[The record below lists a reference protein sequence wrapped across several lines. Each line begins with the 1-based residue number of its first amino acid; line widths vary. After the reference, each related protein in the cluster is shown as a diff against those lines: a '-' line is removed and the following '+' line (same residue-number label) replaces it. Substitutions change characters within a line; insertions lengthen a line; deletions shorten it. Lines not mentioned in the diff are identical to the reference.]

1 MRSRKCQLGVACSR
15 ETQRGREA
23 HSARW
28 TQSDGGLRRRCG
40 GEGGDGE
47 EGTERAEAQAGR
59 AHGAGGEGFH
69 LGLSRQFLPAHTQ
82 REKQAGELED
92 DVRRVCA
99 VCPGAMAAE
108 VGRAS
113 GKGNPTP
120 PTPPPAQ
127 QTHTLLNQL
136 WLHSPQS
143 FALHASQEPHRAVF
157 ADFAAAVLCGFAGP
171 ATPSSSSVGS
181 TTCACALACSSAL
194 RLSCFAGDRPL
205 CLESTVCQNS
215 SNSRSVISWL
225 HSRLRDSILAS
236 PPRVD
241 GSERVRLSARP
252 KE

>member
-120 PTPPPAQ
+120 PTPPCATDPHPSQPALAAF
-127 QTHTLLNQL
+127 T
-136 WLHSPQS
+136 
-143 FALHASQEPHRAVF
+143 AVF
-157 ADFAAAVLCGFAGP
+157 CSARLAG
-171 ATPSSSSVGS
+171 ATPS
-181 TTCACALACSSAL
+181 CLCRLRCRSAL
-194 RLSCFAGDRPL
+194 WVRG
-205 CLESTVCQNS
+205 T
-215 SNSRSVISWL
+215 
-225 HSRLRDSILAS
+225 RDAI
-236 PPRVD
+236 V
-241 GSERVRLSARP
+241 V
-252 KE
+252 

>member
-82 REKQAGELED
+82 REKQACELED

-120 PTPPPAQ
+120 PTHPLRNRPTPFS
-127 QTHTLLNQL
+127 TSFGCIHRSLLLCTPRRSHTELSLPTSL
-136 WLHSPQS
+136 PQ
-143 FALHASQEPHRAVF
+143 
-157 ADFAAAVLCGFAGP
+157 C
-171 ATPSSSSVGS
+171 SVGS
-181 TTCACALACSSAL
+181 RDPRRHRRLAWVPPPVRVLWPAPLPCA
-194 RLSCFAGDRPL
+194 
-205 CLESTVCQNS
+205 
-215 SNSRSVISWL
+215 
-225 HSRLRDSILAS
+225 
-236 PPRVD
+236 
-241 GSERVRLSARP
+241 
-252 KE
+252 